1 MVLTDRILVSL
12 HPQMLRS
19 FFKNNH
25 TRETIYLAWPLV
37 ITQVGHI
44 ITGMVDTIFVG
55 RIGPAEQAACILSNN
70 LYVLLLVFGIGVSY
84 ATTPLVTDAHQNN
97 DILKKASLFKNSL
110 FLNFSVAVVCFII
123 LFLSSGVLKYMQQ
136 PPEVVDLAVPFFDV
150 LIFSMLPVSLFFS
163 CKQYCEGLANT
174 RMALI
179 ISVTGNLINIV
190 LNYTLIYGKYG
201 FPELGYLGAAWASF
215 IARLFMGVSFL
226 VLIFRSS
233 VTKEIGA
240 VYKQV
245 KINWNDLKE
254 LGRIGLNSGAQFTFE
269 VAAFAIAGL
278 MAGTFGKEQIDAH
291 GIALSIAAFT
301 YMFASGISS
310 ATTIRVSVY
319 NAQQNW
325 QEIKNAGF
333 TSLKLVLLVM
343 GSFAVVFLLF
353 SPLLPL
359 GFSNEKEIIE
369 LASKL
374 LIIAAMFQLFD
385 GIQVTAIG
393 ALRGLEDVKYPTVI
407 TLIGYW
413 IIALPLGYFLAFTLK
428 METVGIWIALLTS
441 LAFVAVA
448 LFLRFN
454 TLIKR
459 NLNNLIPN
467 KS

>member
-1 MVLTDRILVSL
+1 MIKT
-12 HPQMLRS
+12 

-25 TRETIYLAWPLV
+25 TKETIYLAWPLV

-55 RIGPAEQAACILSNN
+55 RIGPTEQAACILSNN

-84 ATTPLVTDAHQNN
+84 ASTPLVTDAHQNN
-97 DILKKASLFKNSL
+97 DVLKKAALFKNSL
-110 FLNFSVAVVCFII
+110 FINLFVAVVCFVI

-136 PPEVVDLAVPFFDV
+136 PMEVVVLAVPFFDV
-150 LIFSMLPVSLFFS
+150 LIFSMIPVSLFFT
-163 CKQYCEGLANT
+163 CKQYCEGLGNT

-179 ISVTGNLINIV
+179 ISVAGNLLNII
-190 LNYTLIYGKYG
+190 LNYVLIYGKYG

-215 IARLFMGVSFL
+215 IARVFMGVSFL
-226 VLIFRSS
+226 IFIFRSPI
-233 VTKEIGA
+233 TKEINA

-245 KINWNDLKE
+245 KINWIELKN
-254 LGRIGLNSGAQFTFE
+254 LARIGLNAGLQFTFE

-310 ATTIRVSVY
+310 AATIRISVY

-325 QEIKNAGF
+325 LEIKNAGF
-333 TSLKLVLLVM
+333 TALKLVLIVM
-343 GSFAVVFLLF
+343 GGFGLLF
-353 SPLLPL
+353 LIFSTILPL
-359 GFSNEKEIIE
+359 GFSNEIQIIE

-385 GIQVTAIG
+385 GIQVVAIG

-407 TLIGYW
+407 TLVAYW
-413 IIALPLGYFLAFTLK
+413 LIALPLAYLLAFTFK
-428 METVGIWIALLTS
+428 METVGIWIALLAA
-441 LAFVAVA
+441 LVFVAVA
-448 LFLRFN
+448 LFWRFN
-454 TLIKR
+454 YLVKK
-459 NLNNLIPN
+459 NLPA
-467 KS
+467 